1 MNLFRVILVGLLA
14 FWAVKLVGNL
24 LGGGKPKNEVRGK
37 SRSKPID
44 LSNEDI
50 EDVDFKEKKD

>member
-1 MNLFRVILVGLLA
+1 MYLFRVILVGLLA

-24 LGGGKPKNEVRGK
+24 LGGGKQQEQVRGK
-37 SRSKPID
+37 SHSKPID
-44 LSNEDI
+44 LSKEDI

>member
-1 MNLFRVILVGLLA
+1 MNLFRIIFVGLLA

-24 LGGGKPKNEVRGK
+24 LGGGKQQNEVRGK
-37 SRSKPID
+37 SQSKPID
-44 LSNEDI
+44 LSKEDI